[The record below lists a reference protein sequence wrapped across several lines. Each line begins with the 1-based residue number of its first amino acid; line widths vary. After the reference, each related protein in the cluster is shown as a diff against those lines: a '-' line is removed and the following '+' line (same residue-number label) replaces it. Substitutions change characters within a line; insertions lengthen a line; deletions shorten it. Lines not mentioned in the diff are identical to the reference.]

1 MNPIVGIILVFLILV
16 VSISYIIYNVASW
29 IVYYK
34 RKTGYQNKILNPL
47 YKALFIDKIKN
58 LDDIHIIIKNSR
70 IEPYFNN
77 PDIYFDEVLCDMYA
91 YYLKYNTK
99 DDKSELFN
107 SLFGELKKRNETKP
121 FDGLPEE
128 EKILMLDVMAL
139 IKTSDENLSLLK
151 SKFDS
156 LSKIL
161 NTKERSMQVMGA
173 DNKYSLRLSKVS
185 LYVGIFSMLISIFSI
200 FDSIFGIIDL
210 IKESLK

>member
-1 MNPIVGIILVFLILV
+1 MNPIVGIILVFVILV

-29 IVYYK
+29 FVYHK
-34 RKTGYQNKILNPL
+34 RKTGYQNEILNPL
-47 YKALFIDKIKN
+47 NKALSFDKIKN
-58 LDDIHIIIKNSR
+58 LDDIHIIIKSSR
-70 IEPYFNN
+70 IEPYSNN

-107 SLFGELKKRNETKP
+107 NLFEELKKRNETKP

-173 DNKYSLRLSKVS
+173 DSKYSLRLSKVS

>member
-29 IVYYK
+29 FVYHK
-34 RKTGYQNKILNPL
+34 RKTGYQNEILNPL
-47 YKALFIDKIKN
+47 NKALSFDKIKN
-58 LDDIHIIIKNSR
+58 LDDIHIIIKSSR
-70 IEPYFNN
+70 IEPYSNN

-91 YYLKYNTK
+91 YYLKYNAK

-107 SLFGELKKRNETKP
+107 NLFEELKKRNETKP

-139 IKTSDENLSLLK
+139 LKTSDENLSLLK

-161 NTKERSMQVMGA
+161 NTKERTMQVMGA
-173 DNKYSLRLSKVS
+173 DSKYALKLTKIS

-200 FDSIFGIIDL
+200 LDSIFNIVDL
-210 IKESLK
+210 IKESIK

>member
-1 MNPIVGIILVFLILV
+1 M
-16 VSISYIIYNVASW
+16 
-29 IVYYK
+29 
-34 RKTGYQNKILNPL
+34 
-47 YKALFIDKIKN
+47 
-58 LDDIHIIIKNSR
+58 
-70 IEPYFNN
+70 
-77 PDIYFDEVLCDMYA
+77 
-91 YYLKYNTK
+91 
-99 DDKSELFN
+99 
-107 SLFGELKKRNETKP
+107 
-121 FDGLPEE
+121 PEE

>member
-29 IVYYK
+29 FVYHK
-34 RKTGYQNKILNPL
+34 RKTGYQNEILNPL
-47 YKALFIDKIKN
+47 NKALSFDKIKN
-58 LDDIHIIIKNSR
+58 LDDIHIIIKSSR
-70 IEPYFNN
+70 IEPYSNN

-107 SLFGELKKRNETKP
+107 NLFEELKKRNETKP

-139 IKTSDENLSLLK
+139 LKTSDENLSLLK

-161 NTKERSMQVMGA
+161 NTKERTMQVMGA
-173 DNKYSLRLSKVS
+173 DSKYALKLTKIS

-200 FDSIFGIIDL
+200 LDSIFNIVDL
-210 IKESLK
+210 IKESIK